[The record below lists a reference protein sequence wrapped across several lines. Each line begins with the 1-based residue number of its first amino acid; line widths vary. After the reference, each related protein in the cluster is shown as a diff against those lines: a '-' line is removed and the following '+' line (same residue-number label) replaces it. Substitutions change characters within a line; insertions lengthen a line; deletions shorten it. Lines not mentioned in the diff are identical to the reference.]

1 MIGKMDTD
9 DLRDAISNECEMNPR
24 TEFLKELEHNR
35 NINKQIGAENA
46 INIDYVIERIKD
58 ILKY

>member
-1 MIGKMDTD
+1 MI
-9 DLRDAISNECEMNPR
+9 LNEIREGLK
-24 TEFLKELEHNR
+24 EFLKELEHNR
-35 NINKQIGAENA
+35 NINKQIGAENV